1 MRETKVEV
9 SRVSF
14 NLTLLTS
21 NHRYFALRTKVT
33 MQQHACICIARM
45 RLNTHINMRCSN
57 QWQYCLRLEAVN
69 HIPVKTARYQI
80 EVFCTI
86 TVLMQGDRCHD
97 AVKSVSRR
105 GERTCHDAVKAFALG
120 GLLVLQYLKT
130 VLKFNRN

>member
-80 EVFCTI
+80 EVSCTI
-86 TVLMQGDRCHD
+86 TVLMQGDRWQAEDGLIFCQD
-97 AVKSVSRR
+97 LSRR
-105 GERTCHDAVKAFALG
+105 GESFCTRRAIGIA
-120 GLLVLQYLKT
+120 
-130 VLKFNRN
+130 VLKNSSKVQ